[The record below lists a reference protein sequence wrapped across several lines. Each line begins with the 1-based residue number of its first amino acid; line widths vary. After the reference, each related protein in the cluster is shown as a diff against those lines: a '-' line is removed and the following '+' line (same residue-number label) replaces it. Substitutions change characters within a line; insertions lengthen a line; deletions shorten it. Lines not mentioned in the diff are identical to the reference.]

1 MKCIRAMKMTK
12 KAGLIVGLVTLVGM
26 FAIVETLD
34 AEQEG
39 LGGRAFMV
47 VVQQV
52 SGAPIGIV
60 PFTNCYLFH
69 HDRTWEETGMPTGGT
84 WTQHNKGSRP
94 QYSVD
99 GTAGGG
105 TFPFEQVG
113 QVTPDGT
120 TGILQL
126 VADSI
131 ADLSLIKLGEIG
143 FLSVG
148 FEIPMALAGP
158 DGGVC
163 PYPDE

>member
-1 MKCIRAMKMTK
+1 MSK
-12 KAGLIVGLVTLVGM
+12 KTCLRLAIGLVTLVGM
-26 FAIVETLD
+26 FAIAETLD
-34 AEQEG
+34 AKQEG

-52 SGAPIGIV
+52 SGTDIGIV
-60 PFTNCYLFH
+60 PFTNCYLFYL
-69 HDRTWEETGMPTGGT
+69 DGTWEETGMPTGGM
-84 WTQHNKGSRP
+84 WTQHNNGSRP

-113 QVTPDGT
+113 QVKPDRT
-120 TGILQL
+120 TRILQL

-131 ADLSLIKLGEIG
+131 VDLSLAGLGELG

-158 DGGVC
+158 DDGVC